1 MTPKK
6 IQWRKAFGREIDYNP
21 KMTWTPS
28 ALTAEGCLE
37 VDMTPVQR
45 DMYVLIDEFWK
56 RFGCGPTY
64 RELAQLRKTGL
75 GNVKRIVD
83 RLVKLGVVKRVPN
96 MDRSLRPSYMSFKR
110 GEFE

>member
-6 IQWRKAFGREIDYNP
+6 FQRRKAFGRDIDCNP
-21 KMTWTPS
+21 AMVWTPS

-37 VDMTPVQR
+37 VGMTPVQR

-64 RELAQLRKTGL
+64 RELAQLRETGL

-83 RLVKLGVVKRVPN
+83 RLVALGVVKRVPN